1 MAQLLLT
8 KNSKRTC
15 SMLMIHLSKRR
26 AKEMYNGILGNARMA
41 SHTVSDAKS
50 PEATF
55 MRDSL
60 RTEKKTAG
68 AD

>member
-1 MAQLLLT
+1 
-8 KNSKRTC
+8 
-15 SMLMIHLSKRR
+15 MLMIHLSKRR